1 MTTTVDEMIANKL
14 CWHKTVVFPSTPLSV
29 LATMSDD
36 VLRNFIVWN
45 NEKARDDVDER
56 IKMRMEL
63 EDWETEN
70 GQDAL
75 YWSMRVERDRE
86 LMLLSKYVGD
96 ADTAR
101 NVLLKRIESKYEWR
115 FLKSELTDKINQMK
129 SDVFANINDD
139 DDDDFQ

>member
-14 CWHKTVVFPSTPLSV
+14 CWHRTVVFPSTPLSV

-45 NEKARDDVDER
+45 NEKARDGVDGR

-96 ADTAR
+96 SDTAR

-129 SDVFANINDD
+129 SDVFADINDD
-139 DDDDFQ
+139 DDDFQ

>member
-14 CWHKTVVFPSTPLSV
+14 CWHRTVVFPSTPLSV

-45 NEKARDDVDER
+45 KEKASDSVFAR
-56 IKMRMEL
+56 IKMRTEL

-96 ADTAR
+96 AETAL
-101 NVLLKRIESKYEWR
+101 NVLRKRIESKYEWR

-139 DDDDFQ
+139 DDDFQ

>member
-14 CWHKTVVFPSTPLSV
+14 CWHRTVVFPSTPLSV

-45 NEKARDDVDER
+45 NEKARDGVDGR

-96 ADTAR
+96 SDTAR

-139 DDDDFQ
+139 DDDFQ

>member
-14 CWHKTVVFPSTPLSV
+14 CWHRTVVFPSTPLSV

-36 VLRNFIVWN
+36 VLHNFIVWN

-96 ADTAR
+96 SDTAR

-139 DDDDFQ
+139 DDDFQ

>member
-14 CWHKTVVFPSTPLSV
+14 CWHREVVFPSTPLSV

-96 ADTAR
+96 SDTAR

-139 DDDDFQ
+139 DDDFQ

>member
-14 CWHKTVVFPSTPLSV
+14 CWHRTVVFPSTPLSV

-96 ADTAR
+96 SDTAR

-139 DDDDFQ
+139 DDDFQ

>member
-14 CWHKTVVFPSTPLSV
+14 CWHRTVVFPSTPLSV

-45 NEKARDDVDER
+45 NEKARNDVDER

-96 ADTAR
+96 SDTAR

-139 DDDDFQ
+139 DDDFQ

>member
-1 MTTTVDEMIANKL
+1 MTTTPDQILANKL
-14 CWHKTVVFPSTPLSV
+14 WWHKTVVFPSMPLSV

-36 VLRNFIVWN
+36 VLHNFYVWN
-45 NEKARDDVDER
+45 NEKMRDNVDKR
-56 IKMRMEL
+56 IKMRTEL

-75 YWSMRVERDRE
+75 YWSMKTECDRE
-86 LMLLSKYVGD
+86 LMLFYKYVSD
-96 ADTAR
+96 SDTALSVIR
-101 NVLLKRIESKYEWR
+101 KRIESKYEWR

-139 DDDDFQ
+139 DDDF